1 MSESP
6 KPPFAATVEVRM
18 GRSIMRTP
26 TTVVRETK
34 TQWVDSSNRRWRK
47 QDGGRVGMSKSA
59 FSHTLVIEPDQ

>member
-18 GRSIMRTP
+18 GQSIMRTP

-47 QDGGRVGMSKSA
+47 QDGSRVGMSKST
-59 FSHTLVIEPDQ
+59 FSHTLVIDPNQ